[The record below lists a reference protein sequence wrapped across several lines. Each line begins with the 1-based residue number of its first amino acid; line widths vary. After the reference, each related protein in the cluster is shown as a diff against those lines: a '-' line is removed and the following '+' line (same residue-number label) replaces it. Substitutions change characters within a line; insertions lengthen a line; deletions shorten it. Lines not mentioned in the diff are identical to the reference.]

1 MVFIEKNLMIICI
14 LYTTLLYS
22 SHGLKIV
29 FFPQQLQQSRQ
40 HQLGEDER
48 QCRSYMTLANE
59 TVAVFHCLT
68 KEIKEPFLRPVCL
81 YYNNIRSTVV
91 FEFLFLLSL

>member
-1 MVFIEKNLMIICI
+1 MYNTMYI
-14 LYTTLLYS
+14 
-22 SHGLKIV
+22 
-29 FFPQQLQQSRQ
+29 QQLQQSRQ

-68 KEIKEPFLRPVCL
+68 EEIKEPFLRPVCT
-81 YYNNIRSTVV
+81 YIM
-91 FEFLFLLSL
+91 LSFSFR